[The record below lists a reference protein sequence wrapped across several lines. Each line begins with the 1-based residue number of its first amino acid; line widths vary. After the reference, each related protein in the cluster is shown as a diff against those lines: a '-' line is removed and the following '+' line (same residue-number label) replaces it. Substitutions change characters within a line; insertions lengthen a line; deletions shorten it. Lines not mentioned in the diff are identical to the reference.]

1 MVKQAESQR
10 YIKLLRYTVYFFIIS
25 GLIAGFLMGVVRK
38 NASPEVKVIIEWI
51 FIIFENGIR
60 SITTIV
66 GFYLTIR
73 FIKTSKGKISKFRLI
88 SFASFSISFI
98 FLYLILPFILRFTE
112 FYVALMPFPWAS
124 LPFQAPI
131 TGAHLTVS
139 LTKILDWNGVVIT
152 LWVFYIYQLIAL
164 IGTIFLGRRWH
175 CSMLC
180 TFVGAHAEAFGEA
193 LPLIPHNK
201 KRPRSKAVHPK
212 MRTILFLFQIF
223 MIVVC
228 LALMAAWGMYFFA
241 GTVIIPVKILI
252 SIERMKY
259 LIFELYLMIFFMLF
273 VGARSYCYYC
283 PAGTLLGVIGR
294 IAGQQITTGLTKCN
308 SCGLCNDVCKMSI
321 DIMSKAKAG
330 EPVRTIN
337 CVGCGV
343 CVETC
348 PTGNL
353 QFTTIFLTGYRNRKA
368 RSLLRT
374 DYRNEP

>member
-1 MVKQAESQR
+1 
-10 YIKLLRYTVYFFIIS
+10 
-25 GLIAGFLMGVVRK
+25 MGVVRK

-60 SITTIV
+60 SITTII

-73 FIKTSKGKISKFRLI
+73 YVKISRGKISKFRLI
-88 SFASFSISFI
+88 SFFSFSVSFL

-139 LTKILDWNGVVIT
+139 LTKILGWNGVVIT
-152 LWVFYIYQLIAL
+152 LCVFYLYQLIVF
-164 IGTIFLGRRWH
+164 IGTIFLGRRWQ
-175 CSMLC
+175 CGMLC

-201 KRPRSKAVHPK
+201 DRPRSKVVNLK
-212 MRTILFLFQIF
+212 IRTILFVFQIF
-223 MIVVC
+223 MIVIC
-228 LALMAAWGMYFFA
+228 MTLMVAWGIYFFA

-252 SIERMKY
+252 TIERMKY
-259 LIFELYLMIFFMLF
+259 LFFELYLMIFFMLF
-273 VGARSYCYYC
+273 VGARAYCYYC
-283 PAGTLLGVIGR
+283 PAGTLLGVIGK

-321 DIMSKAKAG
+321 DIMSKAKTG
-330 EPVRTIN
+330 EPVKSIN

-353 QFTTIFLTGYRNRKA
+353 QFTTSFLTKYRNRKA
-368 RSLLRT
+368 SSLLKT
-374 DYRNEP
+374 E

>member
-1 MVKQAESQR
+1 
-10 YIKLLRYTVYFFIIS
+10 
-25 GLIAGFLMGVVRK
+25 MGVVRK
-38 NASPEVKVIIEWI
+38 NASPEVKEIIEWI

-60 SITTIV
+60 SITTII

-73 FIKTSKGKISKFRLI
+73 YVKISRGKISRFRLI
-88 SFASFSISFI
+88 SFASFSISFL

-131 TGAHLTVS
+131 TGSHLTVS
-139 LTKILDWNGVVIT
+139 LTKIVGWNGVVTT
-152 LWVFYIYQLIAL
+152 LCVFYIYQLIVFV
-164 IGTIFLGRRWH
+164 GTIFLGRRWQ

-201 KRPRSKAVHPK
+201 ERPRSKVVNPK
-212 MRTILFLFQIF
+212 VRTVLFVFQIF
-223 MIVVC
+223 MIVIC
-228 LALMAAWGMYFFA
+228 LAMMVAWGIYFFT

-252 SIERMKY
+252 AIERMKY
-259 LIFELYLMIFFMLF
+259 LFFELYLMIFFMLF
-273 VGARSYCYYC
+273 VGARAYCYYC

-321 DIMSKAKAG
+321 DIMSKARAG
-330 EPVRTIN
+330 ESVRSIN
-337 CVGCGV
+337 CVGCGI

-353 QFTTIFLTGYRNRKA
+353 QFTTSFLTKYRNRKTGFPA
-368 RSLLRT
+368 T
-374 DYRNEP
+374 

>member
-1 MVKQAESQR
+1 
-10 YIKLLRYTVYFFIIS
+10 
-25 GLIAGFLMGVVRK
+25 MGVIRK
-38 NASPEVKVIIEWI
+38 NASPEVKEIIEWI

-60 SITTIV
+60 SITTII

-73 FIKTSKGKISKFRLI
+73 FVKISRGKISKFRLI
-88 SFASFSISFI
+88 SFASFSIA
-98 FLYLILPFILRFTE
+98 FLFFYIILPFMLHFTE

-139 LTKILDWNGVVIT
+139 LTKILGWNGVVIT
-152 LWVFYIYQLIAL
+152 LCVFYIYQLIVFL
-164 IGTIFLGRRWH
+164 GTIFLGRRWQ

-201 KRPRSKAVHPK
+201 ERPRSKVVNPK
-212 MRTILFLFQIF
+212 MRSILFVFQIF
-223 MIVVC
+223 MIVIC
-228 LALMAAWGMYFFA
+228 LVLMAIWGIYFFA

-252 SIERMKY
+252 TIERIKY
-259 LIFELYLMIFFMLF
+259 LFFELYLMIFFMLF
-273 VGARSYCYYC
+273 VGARAYCYYC

-308 SCGLCNDVCKMSI
+308 SCGLCNEVCKMSI
-321 DIMSKAKAG
+321 DIMSKAKTG
-330 EPVRTIN
+330 EPVRSIN
-337 CVGCGV
+337 CVGCGI

-348 PTGNL
+348 PTSNL
-353 QFTTIFLTGYRNRKA
+353 QFTTNFLTKYRSRKA
-368 RSLLRT
+368 GFLA
-374 DYRNEP
+374 N